1 MIAARDERWR
11 SRTAVAPVRPAL
23 RQSILCAANRQGRV
37 IVSRSRISLDGETL
51 DRVPAPASGACDA
64 RRLFAGLRCRAGRS
78 NSRRGWDRGAQRWD
92 RPSAWYFGSLLCAA
106 GLFATASVSTC
117 RGRGSHKAR
126 SLLTPIAPMDGLA
139 AADQRV
145 VCAETD
151 VNAERLPPPG
161 EEATGDDSSTASN

>member
-106 GLFATASVSTC
+106 GLFATASVRLAEAVGPIR
-117 RGRGSHKAR
+117 RGPFS
-126 SLLTPIAPMDGLA
+126 PIAPMDGLA